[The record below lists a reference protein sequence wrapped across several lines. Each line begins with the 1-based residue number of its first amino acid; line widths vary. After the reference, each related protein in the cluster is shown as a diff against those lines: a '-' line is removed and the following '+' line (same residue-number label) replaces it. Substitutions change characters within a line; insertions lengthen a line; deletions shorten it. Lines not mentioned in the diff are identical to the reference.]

1 MTQRHYPRRKKAD
14 GGFSLV
20 ELVTAVFIIAV
31 GVTALIGQLEASYKV
46 TAVNRETNKAS
57 AHLQAV
63 MEKVISVPFSDIVRT
78 YPNGTV
84 AYLQSTGLSD
94 LMEGEHIVVEYVDE
108 DADPLQITLTVH
120 WTSFDGR
127 QRSRSLTTLRTR

>member
-46 TAVNRETNKAS
+46 TAVNRETNKAT

-63 MEKVISVPFSDIVRT
+63 MEQVISVPFSDIVRT
-78 YPNGTV
+78 YPNGT
-84 AYLQSTGLSD
+84 AACSQSAELSD
-94 LMEGEHIVVEYVDE
+94 PMEGEYIVVEYVDE
-108 DADPLQITLTVH
+108 NADPLQITLTVH
-120 WTSFDGR
+120 WMSFNGR
-127 QRSRSLTTLRTR
+127 QCSRSLTTLRTR